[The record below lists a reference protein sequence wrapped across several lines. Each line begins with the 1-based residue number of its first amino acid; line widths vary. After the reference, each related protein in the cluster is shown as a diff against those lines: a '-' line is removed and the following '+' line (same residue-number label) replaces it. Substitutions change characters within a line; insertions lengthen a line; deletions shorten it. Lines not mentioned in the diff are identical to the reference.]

1 MWRVGYKMQH
11 TIPRPEAKKMAKVMG
26 MDMVSNE
33 YREKVLAGASS
44 YGEEAVAAAK
54 KDLDTAAVWYSIAVL
69 FHSGGVINVIFQVE
83 EKNLEEGG
91 DI

>member
-1 MWRVGYKMQH
+1 
-11 TIPRPEAKKMAKVMG
+11 MG
-26 MDMVSNE
+26 MDMASNE

-54 KDLDTAAVWYSIAVL
+54 KDLETAAVWYSTAVL
-69 FHSGGVINVIFQVE
+69 FHSGGVISVIFQVE
-83 EKNLEEGG
+83 EENVEEGG

>member
-1 MWRVGYKMQH
+1 
-11 TIPRPEAKKMAKVMG
+11 MG
-26 MDMVSNE
+26 MDMASNE

-54 KDLDTAAVWYSIAVL
+54 KDLDTAAVWYNIAVL
-69 FHSGGVINVIFQVE
+69 FHSGSVTSVIFQVE
-83 EKNLEEGG
+83 EENLEEGG